1 LSLPGQVDSDSGDQ
15 ANTRKWSARMIEI
28 GGSPDEEAFL
38 EMFRVAESMEN
49 RGTPWHEVQDAYLLA
64 WEFRP
69 TRAEPLYC
77 VARHHFSEK
86 RYRLAY
92 LFGEQAAEIRRPDAD
107 MLLPYPDIYAW
118 RAADSQAKTAFC
130 LGEHAGAFA
139 LWRQLLTLPDIPDSE
154 RQRIA
159 ADRDEAVPAMVE
171 SALDYPDTL
180 VLNAIAAPSRVRAH
194 HRRVSDAEI
203 TVSLIAGPDLVGT
216 QQALNSFLNSC
227 NDVSLVG
234 RFLLID
240 AGLSAADREILQAL
254 YEFVEFT
261 HLGPEDAQDIQLTQ
275 VREHIHGR
283 FWLHLDQNWRFFAP
297 ENLITRLTAVID
309 AEPDVFQVA
318 VNLAGAF
325 TLTGASA
332 PEDTVRRTP
341 GAGRYV
347 LLDGVASGPA
357 MFDTARLDQAALL
370 NPAAGPQTA
379 SLDEVLCIAAD

>member
-1 LSLPGQVDSDSGDQ
+1 LLGQVYFDSGDHGS
-15 ANTRKWSARMIEI
+15 AHKRFARMIEI
-28 GGSPDEEAFL
+28 GGSPDEKTFL
-38 EMFRVAESMEN
+38 AMFRAAESMEN
-49 RGTPWHEVQDAYLLA
+49 LGTPWHEVQDAYLLA

-77 VARHHFSEK
+77 IARHHFNEK

-92 LFGEQAAEIRRPDAD
+92 LFGEQAAEIPRPDGD

-118 RAADSQAKTAFC
+118 RAADAQAKSAFW
-130 LGEHAGAFA
+130 LGEHAVAFT
-139 LWRQLLTLPDIPDSE
+139 LWRQLLALPDIPDGE

-159 ADRDEAVPAMVE
+159 ADRDDAVPAILE

-180 VLNAIAAPSRVRAH
+180 VRNAITAPSRVRGQ
-194 HRRVSDAEI
+194 HRRASNAEI

-227 NDVSLVG
+227 TDVSLVG

-254 YEFVEFT
+254 YEFIEFA
-261 HLGPEDAQDIQLTQ
+261 HLGPEDAQDIQLGQ
-275 VREHIHGR
+275 VRENIDGR
-283 FWLHLDQNWRFFAP
+283 FWLHLDQNWRFLAP
-297 ENLITRLTAVID
+297 ENLITRLTAVLD

-318 VNLAGAF
+318 INLAGAI

-332 PEDTVRRTP
+332 PEDAVRRTP
-341 GAGRYV
+341 DAGRYV
-347 LLDGVASGPA
+347 LLDGVTSGPA
-357 MFDTARLDQAALL
+357 MFDTARLDQAGLL
-370 NPAAGPQTA
+370 GRAAAGPQTA
-379 SLDEVLCIAAD
+379 SLDEVLCIAAG